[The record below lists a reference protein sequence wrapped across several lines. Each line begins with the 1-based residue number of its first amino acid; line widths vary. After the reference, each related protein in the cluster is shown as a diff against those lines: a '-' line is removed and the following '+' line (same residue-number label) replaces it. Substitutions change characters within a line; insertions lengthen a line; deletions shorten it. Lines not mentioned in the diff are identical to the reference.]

1 MLSKICQKVRTYD
14 TVCVELLVTMV
25 TMSIAAV
32 VAFAASVHL

>member
-1 MLSKICQKVRTYD
+1 MKRSGVG
-14 TVCVELLVTMV
+14 LLVTMV